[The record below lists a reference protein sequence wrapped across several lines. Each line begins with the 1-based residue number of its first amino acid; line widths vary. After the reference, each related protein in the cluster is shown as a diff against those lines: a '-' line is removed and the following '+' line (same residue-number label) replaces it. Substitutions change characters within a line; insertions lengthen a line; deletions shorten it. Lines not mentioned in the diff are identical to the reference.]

1 MTLQERR
8 LWSRLRGLRKQG
20 FHFRRQAPFRAY
32 YLDFVCFDRRVVV
45 ELDGG
50 QHADEVQAE
59 HDRVRDAI
67 LARQGFIVLR
77 FWNSSVNRDIG
88 AVMDQIVLTLE
99 AADSIRGS
107 NLKR

>member
-1 MTLQERR
+1 
-8 LWSRLRGLRKQG
+8 
-20 FHFRRQAPFRAY
+20 
-32 YLDFVCFDRRVVV
+32 
-45 ELDGG
+45 
-50 QHADEVQAE
+50 
-59 HDRVRDAI
+59 VRDAI